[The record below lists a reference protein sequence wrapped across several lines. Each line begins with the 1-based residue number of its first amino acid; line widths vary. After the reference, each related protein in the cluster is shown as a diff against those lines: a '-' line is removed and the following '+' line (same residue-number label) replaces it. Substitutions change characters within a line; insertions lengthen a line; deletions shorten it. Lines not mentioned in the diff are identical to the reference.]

1 MEVGCPGKRAPRLC
15 PAEREPWSRRGLDR
29 EPAATCRPVPHTSVW
44 FGSAH
49 WPAAGTESERAG
61 GSVGGAERRGR
72 SDYAQLFQ
80 KGGKGGGRRNEAGR
94 GLGAGRGRKATA
106 VMVGTG
112 ISHCLQQ
119 VKALSQQPG
128 MWPPK
133 TSRPWASFG
142 QSVGS
147 AFPLSPLTVPLRGS
161 RARPPAQPPYCCLL
175 LPTRANLVFYLRQ
188 FLCLSKLIKTYF
200 F

>member
-1 MEVGCPGKRAPRLC
+1 M
-15 PAEREPWSRRGLDR
+15 
-29 EPAATCRPVPHTSVW
+29 
-44 FGSAH
+44 
-49 WPAAGTESERAG
+49 
-61 GSVGGAERRGR
+61 
-72 SDYAQLFQ
+72 FQ
-80 KGGKGGGRRNEAGR
+80 KGGKGGGGRNEAGR

-133 TSRPWASFG
+133 ISRPWARFG

-147 AFPLSPLTVPLRGS
+147 AFPLSSLTVPLRGS
-161 RARPPAQPPYCCLL
+161 QARPADQPPYCSLL
-175 LPTRANLVFYLRQ
+175 FPTRANLLFSISDNFFVF
-188 FLCLSKLIKTYF
+188 LSLSRHTSSKAVKIFPTVQRENWKESPCVPNRGPGKCKRHS
-200 F
+200 